1 MQTFVHAAWAW
12 KLSIAKCALYVFIG
26 MGTIWCATV
35 QSWDPEFVAG
45 LQWYNWSF
53 IFISMFTGAC
63 KDIISFID
71 KTHAQETTRIDQANG
86 NHSANGTA

>member
-1 MQTFVHAAWAW
+1 MSALLDSAWQWRLA
-12 KLSIAKCALYVFIG
+12 IAKCALYVFIG
-26 MGTIWCATV
+26 MGNIWCATV

-53 IFISMFTGAC
+53 IAVSMMVGAG

-71 KTHAQETTRIDQANG
+71 KTHATVGADIKREDATK
-86 NHSANGTA
+86 